1 MGRGIRFTTE
11 FKRVAVLFVIK
22 VLNRSVFAGGSKP

>member
-11 FKRVAVLFVIK
+11 FKREAVRLEHFPII
-22 VLNRSVFAGGSKP
+22 LGHILS